1 MTRSL
6 VDKGRQALTRP
17 KVVTE
22 SRTDAA
28 VVTSWLNTRASR
40 SDNTRQRYEREA
52 RYLMQFLETHGLGL
66 ADVTIDAIHA
76 YEAGLARG
84 LPGRQ
89 PQSTRARDGIFT
101 VLSSLFNHAQAI
113 GNARINPIT
122 MRARAAPD
130 GDTYTVRALGQ
141 SQLDAITDYLHTLD
155 SKAARTHRLRF
166 VLSWGLIQV
175 PRISEMIGSRMQDI
189 YLAREGSQRVWY
201 WRMHR
206 KGGRPAD
213 VPVLSE
219 AIEQMRIYRLS
230 LGLSEYPRTDQDD
243 GYLVWPLNGR
253 SERPLHRGTVSDEL
267 SAFFKAA
274 ADRMDDSVM
283 ADHLR
288 QATTHWLRHSGATH
302 LLDAG
307 VSVRYVSRLLDH
319 SSINVTTRFYDHAD
333 RSKWREALESAQ
345 KPLRGGNRGSN

>member
-1 MTRSL
+1 MTRLL
-6 VDKGRQALTRP
+6 VESGRQVLTLSEGI
-17 KVVTE
+17 TE
-22 SRTDAA
+22 TRTDAA
-28 VVTSWLNTRASR
+28 VVTSWLTTRGSRSENTRE
-40 SDNTRQRYEREA
+40 RYEREA
-52 RYLMQFLETHGLGL
+52 RYLMQFLTRHGLSL

-76 YEAGLARG
+76 YETELGRG
-84 LPGRQ
+84 PSGRQ
-89 PQSTRARDGIFT
+89 PQSPRARDGVFT
-101 VLSSLFNHAQAI
+101 VLSSLFYHAQAM
-113 GNARINPIT
+113 GHVRMNPIT

-189 YLAREGSQRVWY
+189 YLAREGNQRVWY

-206 KGGRPAD
+206 KGGRPSD

-219 AIEQMRIYRLS
+219 AIEQLRIYRLS
-230 LGLSEYPRTDQDD
+230 LGLTEYPRPGQDD
-243 GYLVWPLNGR
+243 GYLIWPLKGR

-274 ADRMDDSVM
+274 ADRMNDPVM

-345 KPLRGGNRGSN
+345 KPLLGGNRGSN